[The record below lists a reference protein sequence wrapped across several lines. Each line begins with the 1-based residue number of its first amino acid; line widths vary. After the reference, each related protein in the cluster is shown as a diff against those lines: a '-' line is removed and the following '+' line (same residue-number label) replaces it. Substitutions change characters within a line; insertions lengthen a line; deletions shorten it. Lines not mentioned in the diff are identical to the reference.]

1 MLCQRCQKN
10 NATVHFK
17 QVINGVVSE
26 TRLCSECAEKE
37 KISSFFPQDNLFSG
51 FFSDSIFGG
60 EYIKEQKKCPLCGS
74 TRRDLAENGRAGCA
88 KCYEVFSQEL
98 TKIVYGIH
106 GNAVHT
112 GSAPGKHIEAIA
124 KRKEIDELK
133 KEQREAVAN
142 EDYEKAAAI
151 RDKIKTL
158 EKDEQGED

>member
-1 MLCQRCQKN
+1 MLCQKCQKN

-17 QVINGVVSE
+17 QVINGVTQE
-26 TRLCSECAEKE
+26 MRLCSECAEKE
-37 KISSFFPQDNLFSG
+37 KIGSLFPQDNLFSG
-51 FFSDSIFGG
+51 FFRDSIFGS

-98 TKIVYGIH
+98 AKIVYGIH

-112 GSAPGKHIEAIA
+112 GSAPGKHAQEQA
-124 KRKEIDELK
+124 KRKEIEALK
-133 KEQREAVAN
+133 QEQQRAISD

-151 RDKIKTL
+151 RDKIKLL
-158 EKDEQGED
+158 EKEEKGDD

>member
-10 NATVHFK
+10 NATVHYK

-26 TRLCSECAEKE
+26 MRLCSECAEKE
-37 KISSFFPQDNLFSG
+37 KMGSFFPQDNLFSG

-98 TKIVYGIH
+98 AKIIYGIH

-112 GSAPGKHIEAIA
+112 GSAPGKHAEALA
-124 KRKEIDELK
+124 KRKEIEELK
-133 KEQREAVAN
+133 TEQRQAVLDEN
-142 EDYEKAAAI
+142 YEKAAAI
-151 RDKIKTL
+151 RDKIKSL
-158 EKDEQGED
+158 EKEEKGEN